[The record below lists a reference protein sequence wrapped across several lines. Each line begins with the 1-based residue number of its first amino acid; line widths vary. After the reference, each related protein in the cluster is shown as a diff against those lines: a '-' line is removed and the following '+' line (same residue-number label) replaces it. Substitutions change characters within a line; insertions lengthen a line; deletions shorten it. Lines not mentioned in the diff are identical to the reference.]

1 MKQEAQKVVH
11 RTKQQLII
19 LAALIGII
27 GIASIT
33 GCVYVSQK
41 PDTADAYGQTAN
53 QSGISNVRELILLA
67 VRGAKKDAPVEP
79 KTGDIYF
86 PESKLFLPNPHM
98 VLPLT
103 YVFDEDAVSGP
114 IENLSISTYPVRGS
128 EGLYTAQNNEELFAA
143 VPKLQACS
151 RGIKLSYEQFPISDT
166 DDALQHTI
174 HLSNGKTLYMYLEKA
189 CPDLKEAADALQAI
203 QAY

>member
-1 MKQEAQKVVH
+1 M
-11 RTKQQLII
+11 
-19 LAALIGII
+19 
-27 GIASIT
+27 IASIT

-41 PDTADAYGQTAN
+41 TGTADIYARTAVAD
-53 QSGISNVRELILLA
+53 QSGISSVRELILLA
-67 VRGAKKDAPVEP
+67 VRGAKKNAPVEP

-86 PESKLFLPNPHM
+86 PESRLFLPSPHM
-98 VLPLT
+98 ALPLT

-128 EGLYTAQNNEELFAA
+128 EGLYTAQNNEEFAA

-151 RGIKLSYEQFPISDT
+151 RGIKLSYEQFPASDT
-166 DDALQHTI
+166 DDELQHTT
-174 HLSNGKTLYMYLEKA
+174 HLNNGKTLYMYLEKA
-189 CPDLKEAADALQAI
+189 CPDLKEAANALQAI